1 MRDVAVL
8 GAGGWGTALA
18 IHLGRLGRPV
28 KLWGRDAALVTR
40 MREERTNQAYL
51 PGGSFPPLLTPT
63 ASLVEAVEATDCVVV
78 AVPSHGVREML
89 RRAAPFLQPEA
100 TIVSGTKGFELG
112 TLNRMSEVIEQEVG
126 PSRRVAVLSGP
137 SFAAEL
143 ARGAPT
149 AVLVASRYEAVAAM
163 IQEEFRAAYFRVYTS
178 DDVIGVEVGGAMKNV
193 IAIAAGVV
201 EGMGLGPNAMAALI
215 TRGLAEISRLASALG
230 GRRETL
236 AGLSGVGDLIL
247 TCTGGLSRN
256 HHVGVELGRG
266 RQITEILAGM
276 QAVAEGIKTT
286 EAALE
291 FGRRHQV
298 DLPIAYQMGAVLAG
312 RVQAK
317 VAVDELMGR
326 RQRLESDARGDA
338 DEPRLGV

>member
-1 MRDVAVL
+1 
-8 GAGGWGTALA
+8 
-18 IHLGRLGRPV
+18 
-28 KLWGRDAALVTR
+28 
-40 MREERTNQAYL
+40 
-51 PGGSFPPLLTPT
+51 
-63 ASLVEAVEATDCVVV
+63 
-78 AVPSHGVREML
+78 
-89 RRAAPFLQPEA
+89 
-100 TIVSGTKGFELG
+100 
-112 TLNRMSEVIEQEVG
+112 
-126 PSRRVAVLSGP
+126 
-137 SFAAEL
+137 
-143 ARGAPT
+143 
-149 AVLVASRYEAVAAM
+149 VASRYEAVAAM

>member
-1 MRDVAVL
+1 MRDAAVL

-28 KLWGRDAALVTR
+28 KLWGRDPALVTR
-40 MREERTNQAYL
+40 LREERINRAYL
-51 PGGSFPPLLTPT
+51 PGASFPPLLTPT
-63 ASLVEAVEATDCVVV
+63 ASLAEAVEATDCVVV
-78 AVPSHGVREML
+78 AVPSHGVREVL
-89 RRAAPFLQPEA
+89 RRAAPLLPPEA

-149 AVLVASRYEAVAAM
+149 AVLVASRHEAVAATV
-163 IQEEFRAAYFRVYTS
+163 QEELRAAYFRVYAS

-201 EGMGLGPNAMAALI
+201 EGLGLGPNALAALI
-215 TRGLAEISRLASALG
+215 TRGLAEVSRLACALG

-247 TCTGGLSRN
+247 TCTCGLSRN

-266 RQITEILAGM
+266 RPITEILAGM
-276 QAVAEGIKTT
+276 QTVAEGIKTT

-291 FGRRHQV
+291 LGRRHQV
-298 DLPIAYQMGAVLAG
+298 DLPIADQMGAVLAG

-317 VAVDELMGR
+317 TAVEELMGR
-326 RQRLESDARGDA
+326 RQRLESDAHAAAAG
-338 DEPRLGV
+338 PRSDV